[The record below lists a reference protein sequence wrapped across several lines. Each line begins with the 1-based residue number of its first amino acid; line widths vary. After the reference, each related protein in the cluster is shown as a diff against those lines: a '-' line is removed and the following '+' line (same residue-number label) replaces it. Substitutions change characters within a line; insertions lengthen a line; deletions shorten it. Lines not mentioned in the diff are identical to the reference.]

1 MCTSKKDSIQ
11 LVQTSLTYV
20 KEDVESALEHAKNIN
35 DPELTKKLEEIKTKA
50 VGVKDYIVSKT
61 DPKTF
66 G

>member
-1 MCTSKKDSIQ
+1 MCTSKKDFVQ
-11 LVQTSLTYV
+11 LVQNSLTYV
-20 KEDVESALEHAKNIN
+20 KEDVESALEYAKNIN

-50 VGVKDYIVSKT
+50 VGVKDCIVSKT